1 MAVSRRPVALALC
14 VFLSLCRA
22 GAQHGPA
29 CAKWCPPNSVCVSG
43 TACRCKLGFSPPD
56 KLITSP
62 TGTCDDINECAA
74 PLKVSCGKFADCE
87 NTEGSYYCTCSPG
100 YELESGG
107 KNFSNESENTCRV
120 TLQQPWIPERAGLM
134 TSLWQGTRAT
144 WSCHPPVR
152 AILQARVILSNRGHI
167 SL

>member
-107 KNFSNESENTCRV
+107 KNFSNESENTCREPHYGGQAC
-120 TLQQPWIPERAGLM
+120 LELWILLPEPGL
-134 TSLWQGTRAT
+134 L
-144 WSCHPPVR
+144 PVR
-152 AILQARVILSNRGHI
+152 GGRELNRVTH
-167 SL
+167 

>member
-107 KNFSNESENTCRV
+107 KNFSNESENTCRGDNFQNCH
-120 TLQQPWIPERAGLM
+120 TAASPRLGLCQSPTHQNTPETVHLCPCPRFFCLLKLVAM
-134 TSLWQGTRAT
+134 SA
-144 WSCHPPVR
+144 P
-152 AILQARVILSNRGHI
+152 
-167 SL
+167 

>member
-107 KNFSNESENTCRV
+107 KNFSNESENTCRGESP
-120 TLQQPWIPERAGLM
+120 LSPHLPCHQQTGPLSRCQSGGGARAP
-134 TSLWQGTRAT
+134 TSQLCAWR
-144 WSCHPPVR
+144 W
-152 AILQARVILSNRGHI
+152 LE
-167 SL
+167 